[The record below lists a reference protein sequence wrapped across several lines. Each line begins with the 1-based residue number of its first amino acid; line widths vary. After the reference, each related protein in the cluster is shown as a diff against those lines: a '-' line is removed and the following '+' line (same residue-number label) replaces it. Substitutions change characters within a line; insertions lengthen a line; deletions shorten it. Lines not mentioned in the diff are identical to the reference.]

1 MAQNVNPLT
10 DEQLSKNRI
19 NKLNNHNNNRLN
31 KFSFVFFYFTL
42 DTDKGRALSTELA
55 AE

>member
-19 NKLNNHNNNRLN
+19 NKLNNNNRLN

-42 DTDKGRALSTELA
+42 DTEEGRALSTELA